1 MQKDLISLDSLI
13 VRQLDLPIGVNG
25 ITFLD
30 ENGDYNIYLNSR
42 YSHDAQTKA
51 FRHEIAHIIQGHFS
65 LEEDIQLLE
74 EQAKTDANKPI
85 QESHKFKPYSYF
97 FNPHNV

>member
-1 MQKDLISLDSLI
+1 MGLDSLI

-25 ITFLD
+25 VTFLD

-42 YSHDAQTKA
+42 YSHDAQAKT

-65 LEEDIQLLE
+65 LGEDIHLLE
-74 EQAKTDANKPI
+74 EQAGRDASKAT
-85 QESHKFKPYSYF
+85 QEFHLSKPYSYF
-97 FNPHNV
+97 FNPHDV